1 MVRNRF
7 IAALA
12 VVVAIVCGACA
23 ESDPGVTTA
32 VKAKLAADDTVKAY
46 RIDVDTKDRVV
57 TLTGAVDTSAA
68 RARAVQIARSTEG
81 VNNVIDNLT
90 VSPGA
95 TPTTGIDDP
104 IQRKAGETAANAREA
119 GRDAAAKAD
128 EKTDA
133 AQKKAGDTANRAG
146 DAADRVG
153 AAATDAGITTAVK
166 TKFLADPNVSGLKI
180 DVDTTNGVVTLRGT
194 VPNAAEK
201 RRATELARETTGVKS
216 VKDELKVGR

>member
-7 IAALA
+7 VAGLA
-12 VVVAIVCGACA
+12 VVAALVCGACA
-23 ESDPGVTTA
+23 QSDPGITTA

-46 RIDVDTKDRVV
+46 RIDVDTKERVV

-68 RARAVQIARSTEG
+68 RERAVQIARSTDG
-81 VNNVIDNLT
+81 VNNVVDNLT

-104 IQRKAGETAANAREA
+104 VQRKAGEAAANAREA

-133 AQKKAGDTANRAG
+133 AQKKAGD
-146 DAADRVG
+146 AADRAG

-201 RRATELARETTGVKS
+201 RRAMELARETTGVKS
-216 VKDELKVGR
+216 VKDELKIGR